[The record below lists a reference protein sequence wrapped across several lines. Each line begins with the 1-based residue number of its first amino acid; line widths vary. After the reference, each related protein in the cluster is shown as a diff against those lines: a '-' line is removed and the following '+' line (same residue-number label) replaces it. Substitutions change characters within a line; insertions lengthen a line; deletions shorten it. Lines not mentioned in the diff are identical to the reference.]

1 MQKLPKDFQ
10 LFIIAV
16 VFGASALLIVLSPQ
30 IPWEA
35 WPELLLFVLMV
46 AVLAMFP
53 IPDPRGG
60 AINATPP
67 LFYVLFSVHGPAAA
81 ILVALSAYVVGSA
94 ISRGWIPWRTLW
106 NGSQFGISAAFG
118 GLVFKA
124 LGGSASKLGF
134 ATFLLPFTLAALTYQ
149 LTNNLFVAV
158 FFSRLLRRPLL
169 SRWLSDLSDVL
180 WSNLVGLPSAALLAI
195 LYVSIS
201 PLALLVYLV
210 SLLLQRL
217 ALKLYFERKRIYAQA
232 IDSLVVAI
240 DSNFP
245 EGKGHSKRVAE
256 TATAIAKQLNLSDA
270 ELEIIEMG
278 ALLHDVGMIG
288 LVDVHESAPSVSDLR
303 SDRMREHVILG
314 ADIARSLSGRGREIA
329 EIILHHHENHD
340 GSGYPEGL
348 KGAQITLGASVVGL
362 AEAYESMSAS
372 IAQGIGLTAS
382 ETVENL
388 KSQAG
393 KHFDPRVFEAF
404 VAAFEQG
411 AITTSADTI
420 KVPAGRRVQG
430 SSVAG
435 Q

>member
-10 LFIIAV
+10 FFIIAV
-16 VFGASALLIVLSPQ
+16 ILGASVLLLVLSPQ
-30 IPWEA
+30 IPWEV

-106 NGSQFGISAAFG
+106 NGSQFGICAALG

-124 LGGSASKLGF
+124 LGGSAVKLDF
-134 ATFLLPFTLAALTYQ
+134 FSFLVPFTVAALTYQ
-149 LTNNLFVAV
+149 LANNLFVAV
-158 FFSRLLRRPLL
+158 YFSRLLRRPLL
-169 SRWLSDLSDVL
+169 SRWLSDVSDVL

-256 TATAIAKQLNLSDA
+256 TAAAIAKQLNLSDA

-288 LVDVHESAPSVSDLR
+288 LVDVDESAPSASDLQSER
-303 SDRMREHVILG
+303 LREHVILG
-314 ADIARSLSGRGREIA
+314 ADIARSLSSRGKEIA
-329 EIILHHHENHD
+329 KIVLHHHENHD
-340 GSGYPEGL
+340 GSGYPESL
-348 KGAQITLGASVVGL
+348 KGAEIPLGASVVGL
-362 AEAYESMSAS
+362 AEAYESMTAVN
-372 IAQGIGLTAS
+372 IAQGFGPRTH
-382 ETVENL
+382 ETLDNL
-388 KSQAG
+388 RSQAG
-393 KHFDPRVFEAF
+393 RQFDPRVFEAF

-411 AITTSADTI
+411 AIATYADALKI
-420 KVPAGRRVQG
+420 PAGRR
-430 SSVAG
+430 A
-435 Q
+435 